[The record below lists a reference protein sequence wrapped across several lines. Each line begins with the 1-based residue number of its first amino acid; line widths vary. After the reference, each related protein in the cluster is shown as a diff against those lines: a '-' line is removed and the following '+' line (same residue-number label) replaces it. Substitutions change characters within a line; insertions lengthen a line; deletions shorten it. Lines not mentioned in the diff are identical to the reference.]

1 MRLKDT
7 VNQIMDFAKAHDDDV
22 QVAHAKMVHMIV
34 AEGFEGMTLYDLNKA
49 KSFIDSHYD
58 IVVNARKTGDCIALD
73 EALSVWE

>member
-7 VNQIMDFAKAHDDDV
+7 INQIMDFAKAHDNDV
-22 QVAHAKMVHMIV
+22 QIAHAKLVHMVV
-34 AEGFEGMTLYDLNKA
+34 AEGFEGITLYDLNKA

-58 IVVNARKTGDCIALD
+58 IVVKARQTGDCTALD